1 MKTNVRILAV
11 EDEKAV
17 AQFLAL
23 LLGGPHCKV
32 MTACDGVD
40 ALGKMS
46 AAMEPFDVVIT
57 DHKMPRRTGL
67 DLVREL
73 RARNFGGKIAVLSA
87 HLDPPTVRAYEEL
100 QVDLML
106 SKPFDID
113 ELRHAVDVLAQDAL
127 ALAGRSAA

>member
-1 MKTNVRILAV
+1 MKTEVRILAV

-23 LLGGPHCKV
+23 LLGGAHCKV
-32 MTACDGVD
+32 LTACDGLD
-40 ALGKMS
+40 ALGKIS
-46 AAMEPFDVVIT
+46 AATQPFDIVIT

-67 DLVREL
+67 ELVTEL
-73 RARNFGGKIAVLSA
+73 RARHFGGKIAVLSA
-87 HLDPPTVRAYEEL
+87 HLDAPTARAYQEL
-100 QVDLML
+100 HVDLML

-113 ELRHAVDVLAQDAL
+113 ELRHAVDVLAQEAP

>member
-1 MKTNVRILAV
+1 MKTDVRILAV

-32 MTACDGVD
+32 VTACDGLD

-46 AAMEPFDVVIT
+46 AAVEPFDIVIT
-57 DHKMPRRTGL
+57 DHNMPRRTGL
-67 DLVREL
+67 ELVREL
-73 RARNFGGKIAVLSA
+73 RERNFGGKIAVLSA
-87 HLDPPTVRAYEEL
+87 YLTPPTLQAYEEL
-100 QVDLML
+100 SVDLML

-113 ELRHAVDVLAQDAL
+113 ELRRAIGVLAQEAP
-127 ALAGRSAA
+127 AFAGRPAA

>member
-1 MKTNVRILAV
+1 MKSEVRILAV

-23 LLGGPHCKV
+23 ILCGPHCKV
-32 MTACDGVD
+32 MTACDGLD

-46 AAMEPFDVVIT
+46 AATESFDIVIT

-67 DLVREL
+67 ELVTEL

-87 HLDPPTVRAYEEL
+87 HLDPPTVKAYEEL
-100 QVDLML
+100 EVDLML

-113 ELRHAVDVLAQDAL
+113 ELRHAVEVLAQDAPV
-127 ALAGRSAA
+127 LAGRPTA